1 QNVELKLSEPLEG
14 QVTVPVDVVVWTSI
28 SVNVKFP
35 ANTKATS
42 SDPGWDGVVQMP
54 TVSTD
59 VEVPAA
65 SGQKTTVGVAIQ
77 LGSPTAR
84 IDFDTPVKVV
94 LEGQAGKSAA
104 YVQGGVFHAIATEC
118 PA

>member
-1 QNVELKLSEPLEG
+1 
-14 QVTVPVDVVVWTSI
+14 WTSI
-28 SVNVKFP
+28 GVNLRFP

-42 SDPGWDGVVQMP
+42 SDSGWDGVVQMP

-59 VEVPAA
+59 VKVPAA

-118 PA
+118 PAGAPGVMTSDECWLNDGDDLVIW